1 MTGDPDFYFGRWI
14 YSKGQMNTARGLRY
28 EKFEADKLVLDAA
41 REGDTAKRKALYRNL
56 QELVAR
62 DVPVAPIFNDVS
74 LYAVRKEVK
83 DLRLDPIFKP
93 TLEKA

>member
-1 MTGDPDFYFGRWI
+1 MVFLFGLC
-14 YSKGQMNTARGLRY
+14 GLQINGTST
-28 EKFEADKLVLDAA
+28 KMVLQN
-41 REGDTAKRKALYRNL
+41 GGSALYRNL

-83 DLRLDPIFKP
+83 VLRMDPFFKP
-93 TLEKA
+93 TLEKAWLCE

>member
-1 MTGDPDFYFGRWI
+1 MVLQNGGR
-14 YSKGQMNTARGLRY
+14 
-28 EKFEADKLVLDAA
+28 
-41 REGDTAKRKALYRNL
+41 ALYRNL

-83 DLRLDPIFKP
+83 DLRLDPFFKP
-93 TLEKA
+93 TLEKAWLCE